1 MLFTVLLA
9 ATSTTE
15 PETGLVECTICKT
28 IFQFAEDYAFES
40 EEQVEAYLDK
50 ICNIL
55 PFDLFHWCDNLINSL
70 YEELVDL
77 LISNITPDAACAKL
91 HLCK

>member
-9 ATSTTE
+9 AQTTTE
-15 PETGLVECTICKT
+15 PEMGAVECTICKT
-28 IFQFAEDYAFES
+28 IFQFAEDFAFES

-50 ICNIL
+50 VCGYL
-55 PFDLFHWCDNLINSL
+55 PFDLFHWCDNLINTL
-70 YEELVDL
+70 YEDLVNL
-77 LISNITPDAACAKL
+77 LLNDFPPEQACATL